1 MIRVV
6 TVISLLCL
14 LVLVLYLPSVHP
26 AQRFIMQ
33 LRAEHQTVSAF
44 WGDAPASRILS
55 RALSLQD
62 SAREATPVPSVGDA
76 PPASALDGAVAQEMT
91 SLNQR
96 LFNNAYFRSID
107 ALVLLASYRLST
119 LLEWLPWLVAFCV
132 AALVDGGVVR
142 VLRSREF
149 RQHDPELFALF
160 SCLAIVAACAAVV
173 GFVIP
178 VALHPLLMPSVPL
191 LMSLLLGR
199 AFANFH
205 RRA

>member
-6 TVISLLCL
+6 AIISLLCL

-26 AQRFIMQ
+26 AQRFLAQ
-33 LRAEHQTVSAF
+33 LRSEHETVTAF

-62 SAREATPVPSVGDA
+62 SARQVTPVPSPSDA
-76 PPASALDGAVAQEMT
+76 PPASAVDSAVAQEMT
-91 SLNQR
+91 SLNRR
-96 LFNNAYFRSID
+96 LFDNAYFRSID

-119 LLEWLPWLVAFCV
+119 LLEWLPWLAAFCV
-132 AALVDGGVVR
+132 AAMVDGGVVR
-142 VLRSREF
+142 LTKSREF
-149 RQHDPELFALF
+149 RHHDPEVFAVF
-160 SCLAIVAACAAVV
+160 SCLAIVSGCAAVV

-178 VALHPLLMPSVPL
+178 VALHPLSMPGVPL

-199 AFANFH
+199 ALANFH

>member
-6 TVISLLCL
+6 AVISLLCL
-14 LVLVLYLPSVHP
+14 LVLVLYLPSAFP
-26 AQRFIMQ
+26 AQRFLTQ
-33 LRAEHQTVSAF
+33 LRAEHQTMTAF

-62 SAREATPVPSVGDA
+62 SAREATPVPSSSDA
-76 PPASALDGAVAQEMT
+76 PSASALDSAVAQEMT

-96 LFNNAYFRSID
+96 LFDNAYFRSID

-119 LLEWLPWLVAFCV
+119 LLEWLPWLAAFCV
-132 AALVDGGVVR
+132 AAMVDGGVVR
-142 VLRSREF
+142 VLKSREF
-149 RQHDPELFALF
+149 RHHDPELFAVF
-160 SCLAIVAACAAVV
+160 SCLAIVAGCAAIV

-178 VALHPLLMPSVPL
+178 MSLHPLSMPGVPL

>member
-1 MIRVV
+1 VIRVV
-6 TVISLLCL
+6 AVISLLCL

-26 AQRFIMQ
+26 AQRFLAQ
-33 LRAEHQTVSAF
+33 LRAEHEAMTAF
-44 WGDAPASRILS
+44 WGVAPASRILS

-62 SAREATPVPSVGDA
+62 SAREVTPVPSASDA
-76 PPASALDGAVAQEMT
+76 PPANALDSAVTQEMT

-96 LFNNAYFRSID
+96 LFDNAYFRSID

-119 LLEWLPWLVAFCV
+119 LLEWLPWLAAFCM

-142 VLRSREF
+142 LTKSREF
-149 RQHDPELFALF
+149 RHHDPEVFAVF
-160 SCLAIVAACAAVV
+160 SCLAIVAGCAAVI

-178 VALHPLLMPSVPL
+178 VTLHPLSMPAVPL

>member
-1 MIRVV
+1 KQPLAIRVAHNG
-6 TVISLLCL
+6 L
-14 LVLVLYLPSVHP
+14 
-26 AQRFIMQ
+26 A
-33 LRAEHQTVSAF
+33 
-44 WGDAPASRILS
+44 
-55 RALSLQD
+55 
-62 SAREATPVPSVGDA
+62 
-76 PPASALDGAVAQEMT
+76 
-91 SLNQR
+91 
-96 LFNNAYFRSID
+96 ID
-107 ALVLLASYRLST
+107 ALVLLACYRLST

-149 RQHDPELFALF
+149 RQHDPELFALL

>member
-1 MIRVV
+1 MIRIVA
-6 TVISLLCL
+6 VISLLCL

-26 AQRFIMQ
+26 AHRFLAQ
-33 LRAEHQTVSAF
+33 LRAEHDTVTAF
-44 WGDAPASRILS
+44 WGHAPASRILS
-55 RALSLQD
+55 RALSMQD
-62 SAREATPVPSVGDA
+62 SARGVTPVPSPSDA

-96 LFNNAYFRSID
+96 LFNNTYFRSID

-119 LLEWLPWLVAFCV
+119 LLEWLPWLAAFCV
-132 AALVDGGVVR
+132 AALTDGGVVR

-149 RQHDPELFALF
+149 RHHDPELFAVF

-178 VALHPLLMPSVPL
+178 ATLHPLAMPGVPL

-199 AFANFH
+199 ALANFH